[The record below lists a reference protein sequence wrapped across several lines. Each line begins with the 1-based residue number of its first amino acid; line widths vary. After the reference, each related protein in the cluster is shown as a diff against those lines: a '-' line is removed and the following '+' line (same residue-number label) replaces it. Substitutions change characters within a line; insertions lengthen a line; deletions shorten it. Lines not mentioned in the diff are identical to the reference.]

1 MKIGIINNET
11 WAFFKEVFAEFKR
24 HHTVSQ
30 FTHRET
36 SSPLFRERINRTIFR
51 QDLEKFLRSNEVV
64 FFEWASE
71 LLAIATHLPKSCV
84 IVTRLHR
91 YEMYQW
97 VEQVNW
103 QNVDRIILVSEAK
116 KREFTARFPE
126 HSEKAVVIPESIDLT
141 RFQPRLKPYNRD
153 VGILCHLTPRKRVYE
168 LILAFS
174 SQGMVKQGYRLHIG
188 GGEHPRFRDYYQALV
203 DLVQK
208 LELQDRVLFHGP
220 IADPRAFYG
229 EIDIFISNSYNEG
242 LQVSPMEAV
251 ACGCYCLSHW
261 WSGAEE
267 LLPKEDLFITDREL
281 YSAITAYDQ
290 MDDQQKFSK
299 REIQRLRVINQFDA
313 AKISQRILSVVEDAV
328 RIADR

>member
-11 WAFFKEVFAEFKR
+11 WAFFNEVYVALKQ
-24 HHTVSQ
+24 HHTVSL
-30 FTHRET
+30 FKHRET

-51 QDLEKFLRSNEVV
+51 QDLDKFLRSNEVV

-71 LLAIATHLPKSCV
+71 LLAIATHLPKTCV

-97 VEQVNW
+97 VDQINW
-103 QNVDRIILVSEAK
+103 QNVDRIIFVSEAK

-141 RFQPRLKPYNRD
+141 RFQPRHKPYNRD
-153 VGILCHLTPRKRVYE
+153 LGILCHLTPRKRVYE
-168 LILAFS
+168 LILAFAG
-174 SQGMVKQGYRLHIG
+174 QGMVQHGYRLHIG
-188 GGEHPRFRDYYQALV
+188 GGEHPRFKDYYQALV

-220 IADPRAFYG
+220 IADPRAFYR

-242 LQVSPMEAV
+242 LQVSPMEAI
-251 ACGCYCLSHW
+251 ASGCYCLSHW

-267 LLPKEDLFITDREL
+267 LLPKEDLFLTEGEMW
-281 YSAITAYDQ
+281 SAIAGYDHL
-290 MDDQQKFSK
+290 DDQQRFSK
-299 REIQRLRVINQFDA
+299 REHQRQRVIDRFDA
-313 AKISQRILSVVEDAV
+313 AKISQRILALVEDAA